1 MKSLIK
7 SFNYQ
12 IKTTQREPKVL
23 KIEHIDKVM
32 TTSTIKRRRSTNMT
46 TSVEGVPFC
55 SRSPSD
61 SDSWITYR
69 EDHINP
75 FTHRLRINS
84 RLAMIK
90 IYILTVV
97 LLPLR
102 LIGCFLSLCCA
113 WVFAKIGMIGL
124 SEGQLNAKPLFGW
137 RKRVQKIS
145 AFFMRM
151 LYACGSF
158 HYIRYKGKCA
168 AAKDAPI
175 LVVAPHSSYVDSII
189 VAATG
194 PPAIVAKQE
203 TSNIP
208 LLGKIITFAQPIYVQ
223 REDSN
228 SRQNTVRT
236 IVERARSEDDW
247 SHVIIFA
254 EGTCTNRKALIK
266 FKPGAFYAGVP
277 VQPVLLKYPN
287 KYDTFTWTWDGPGA
301 LKLLWLTLSTFYN
314 NCEIEYLP
322 VYYPNEDEKADP
334 FLYAE
339 NVRAVMA
346 RALGVPTSEYS
357 FEDVVM
363 MTRARSLNVPC
374 SADIIE
380 IERCLFH
387 LDLLNSSRVLK
398 LAGKYSSTQNRHKMD
413 ITRFSEFLN
422 ISATNAHLHKLF
434 AILDYKHTG
443 AISLKNFFLSAL
455 FCIFKS
461 GDTMEFL
468 RAVSTLYASG
478 NTDQLTHEQF
488 LAILKHCDKLSKKK
502 LRTLYLRIA
511 ELKAG
516 NRITFD
522 DFENYTRNHEEY
534 KFLFKKHEHI
544 KMRLKK

>member
-1 MKSLIK
+1 MKNIFK
-7 SFNYQ
+7 PFTYQ
-12 IKTTQREPKVL
+12 IKTIKEEPRIL
-23 KIEHIDKVM
+23 KIEQINKTM

-46 TSVEGVPFC
+46 AFAEGVPILNKSYSEC
-55 SRSPSD
+55 
-61 SDSWITYR
+61 DSWVTYR
-69 EDHINP
+69 EDRINP
-75 FTHRLRINS
+75 FTHRLHINS
-84 RLAMIK
+84 RLSMAK

-102 LIGCFLSLCCA
+102 IIGCFFSLCCA
-113 WVFAKIGMIGL
+113 WVFAQVGMLGI
-124 SEGQLNAKPLFGW
+124 SKEQLNAKPLFGW

-145 AFFMRM
+145 AFFMRL

-158 HYIRYKGKCA
+158 HYIKYKGNCA

-194 PPAIVAKQE
+194 PPAIVAKHE
-203 TSNIP
+203 TSKIP

-223 REDSN
+223 REDPN

-247 SHVIIFA
+247 PHVIIFA
-254 EGTCTNRKALIK
+254 EGTCTNRQALIK
-266 FKPGAFYAGVP
+266 FKPGAFYPGVP

-301 LKLLWLTLSTFYN
+301 LKLLWLTMSTFYN

-322 VYYPNEDEKADP
+322 VYHPNQEEKADP
-334 FLYAE
+334 FLYAD

-346 RALGVPTSEYS
+346 KALGVPTSDYS

-387 LDLLNSSRVLK
+387 LDFLNPNRVLE
-398 LAGKYSSTQNRHKMD
+398 LTEKYSFIPNRHKMD

-422 ISATNAHLHKLF
+422 IHVTNTYLHKLF
-434 AILDYKHTG
+434 ASLDYKHAG
-443 AISLKNFFLSAL
+443 AINLKTFFLSAL

-461 GDTMEFL
+461 GDTMGFL
-468 RAVSTLYASG
+468 RAIASFYASG
-478 NTDQLTHEQF
+478 NKELTREQF
-488 LAILKHCDKLSKKK
+488 FDILKHCDKLSKKK
-502 LRTLYLRIA
+502 LKTLYLRIE

-516 NRITFD
+516 NNITF
-522 DFENYTRNHEEY
+522 ENNNC
-534 KFLFKKHEHI
+534 
-544 KMRLKK
+544 MQ